1 MKFFMATGAV
11 NTELVNAIDDVLI
24 KAGVINRQ
32 GLTMRSKAG
41 AIVSRALRTKFTL
54 EVMEFN
60 FPRSI

>member
-1 MKFFMATGAV
+1 MATGSV
-11 NTELVNAIDDVLI
+11 NSDMVSAIDDVLI
-24 KAGVINRQ
+24 KAGALKRD
-32 GLTMRSKAG
+32 GLTMRNKAG